1 MLQPPT
7 NIPEIL
13 DGYRLIRF
21 LGRGGFGEVW
31 LCRSEA
37 MGDYRALKW
46 IPASNSGRQDKEYQA
61 LLHYRKA
68 AAALRTP
75 SLLPIE
81 HVGRCDTGL
90 YYVMPLAD
98 GIQDL
103 DPTDPKWT
111 PMSLA
116 TNLQVRMEA
125 PAWFSSTEVIGL
137 ISPVLE
143 GLRVLTGAGL
153 VHRDVKPDN
162 ILFFHGKPCL
172 GDISLLGAD
181 TTSVTR
187 HGTPGYT
194 APSWYH
200 DGHPDMY
207 GAAATL
213 YSVLTGNAPDRM
225 GRSAFLWPPQGEAS
239 LLDTER
245 SEWKRLHGVI
255 RRAIEEKVSERYVD
269 FKAMAAAL
277 DAGTTAPLPPA
288 LPPHLTST
296 LPLPSPANPPP
307 LPSSSK
313 KSHSSFVAAAVVL
326 VLAAVGTAA
335 LILSP
340 PTEAIKK
347 TESKTSPTPEI
358 LPNAPI
364 TPRPPKMVDM
374 RGHFRSIREK
384 VIESLPPAISIPS
397 DGTVRL
403 DLDEYAETN
412 AILKSYESRDY
423 EKCLELLNQRLAAH
437 PELGDSRLYTL
448 VRALVLKHLNRSKE
462 MENLLKKI
470 ETPPKG
476 GNLFDLNLELILLES
491 LGQFSHAEKLVS
503 TVIKVM
509 PKKANTSDKIN
520 LYNLRARYRILTGNY
535 AGALADENAA
545 LDLPPEEFAN
555 RNISKQENY
564 QEHLNSIV
572 REWEI
577 LEQEF
582 PQYAAYLEAN
592 GWPEPKPDHHNY
604 KAED

>member
-1 MLQPPT
+1 MQQSPT
-7 NIPEIL
+7 NLPDIL

-46 IPASNSGRQDKEYQA
+46 IPSSNSGRQDKEYQA
-61 LLHYRKA
+61 LLHYRQA
-68 AAALRTP
+68 AAALRSP
-75 SLLPIE
+75 CLLPIE
-81 HVGRCDTGL
+81 HVGRIETGL

-98 GIQDL
+98 GVQDL
-103 DPTDPKWT
+103 DPADPEWT

-116 TNLQVRMEA
+116 TKLQARIEA
-125 PAWFSSTEVIGL
+125 PAWFSSAEVIGL
-137 ISPVLE
+137 IAPVLE

-162 ILFFHGKPCL
+162 ILFFHGKACL

-181 TTSVTR
+181 ATTITR

-239 LLDTER
+239 LSDSDR
-245 SEWKRLHGVI
+245 SEWQRLHGVI

-269 FKAMAAAL
+269 FRAMAAAL
-277 DAGTTAPLPPA
+277 DAVLAATRPP
-288 LPPHLTST
+288 T
-296 LPLPSPANPPP
+296 LPLPPPANPTPS
-307 LPSSSK
+307 PSSRK

-326 VLAAVGTAA
+326 GLVAVGIIAFVF
-335 LILSP
+335 SP
-340 PTEAIKK
+340 PPEATKEP
-347 TESKTSPTPEI
+347 ESKTSPTPEV
-358 LPNAPI
+358 LPSAPI
-364 TPRPPKMVDM
+364 AQRPPQIVDM

-384 VIESLPPAISIPS
+384 VIESLPPAISTPS

-423 EKCLELLNQRLAAH
+423 EKCLKHLNQRLATH
-437 PELGDSRLYTL
+437 PELGDSRLFTL
-448 VRALVLKHLNRSKE
+448 VRALVLKHLNRSNE
-462 MENLLKKI
+462 MESLLKKI

-476 GNLFDLNLELILLES
+476 GNLFDHNLELILLES
-491 LGQFSHAEKLVS
+491 LGKYSHAEKLVS

-509 PKKANTSDKIN
+509 PKKATTSDKIN
-520 LYNLRARYRILTGNY
+520 LYNLRARYQILTGNY

-545 LDLPPEEFAN
+545 LDLPPEGIPN
-555 RNISKQENY
+555 RPRSKQENY
-564 QEHLNSIV
+564 QGHLNTIV
-572 REWEI
+572 MQWEL

-582 PQYAAYLEAN
+582 PAYAAYLEAN
-592 GWPEPKPDHHNY
+592 GWPEPKPDHRNY